1 MKKVKFLLVR
11 NLMGQP
17 IPLLPKNRHGDPL
30 VVPSKAKRF
39 SVGPDH
45 YETSQFKN
53 LVKARRGNPAFLVV
67 IGEEMLSVGE
77 PKPPKPKP
85 APKLEKSTEDKIRSS
100 ESIETRES
108 LASKASGSSKKKAAS
123 KGDAAGAASAKSE

>member
-1 MKKVKFLLVR
+1 MPAR
-11 NLMGQP
+11 
-17 IPLLPKNRHGDPL
+17 
-30 VVPSKAKRF
+30 AKRF

-45 YETSQFKN
+45 YETAQFKN

-67 IGEEMLSVGE
+67 IGEEDVPVGE
-77 PKPPKPKP
+77 PKPVKPKRV
-85 APKLEKSTEDKIRSS
+85 PKLEKSTEDKIRSS

-108 LASKASGSSKKKAAS
+108 LASKARGSSKKKAAS

>member
-1 MKKVKFLLVR
+1 VKKVKFLLVR
-11 NLMGQP
+11 NLMSQP

-30 VVPSKAKRF
+30 VVPARAKRF

-45 YETSQFKN
+45 YETAQFKN

-67 IGEEMLSVGE
+67 IGEEKLPVPE
-77 PKPPKPKP
+77 AKPPKPKP
-85 APKLEKSTEDKIRSS
+85 IPKLEKKTEDKIRSA
-100 ESIETRES
+100 ETIETRES
-108 LASKASGSSKKKAAS
+108 LAAKASVSSKKKATS